1 MEPTALAENF
11 SRVPASIHFFINHPI
26 IAKAL
31 DSRLGLF
38 VALIVCLSLAY
49 VGARL
54 LARRTRRG
62 RILAASFALAAIGL
76 FAGFRFASSSAS
88 FARNPTSATIIAA
101 IVHGKAITGPFFART
116 YYLIV
121 KIENDLHGVA
131 TTRAIWEDASKK
143 PGATFDY
150 SLYTYATVS
159 GDMMY
164 RFLNP
169 PRKLPPARGNLQ

>member
-1 MEPTALAENF
+1 MEPTELATNF
-11 SRVPASIHFFINHPI
+11 SRVPADIHFFINHPI

-38 VALIVCLSLAY
+38 FALVVSLALAY
-49 VGARL
+49 VGARF
-54 LARRTRRG
+54 LAHRTRRG
-62 RILAASFALAAIGL
+62 RLLAVAFAFAAIG
-76 FAGFRFASSSAS
+76 FFSGFRVASSSAS

-116 YYLIV
+116 HYLIV

-131 TTRAIWEDASKK
+131 TTRAIWEDPSKK

-150 SLYTYATVS
+150 SLYTYATS
-159 GDMMY
+159 HGDLMY